1 MLAKHYKE
9 LWKARFKKMLES
21 EKYSLVFYRRLLK
34 EKSPL
39 LSMEAKKILQE
50 ILRDE
55 IKHARIAKELL
66 RLVDEKVISD
76 NMEIDEGGRSKFI

>member
-9 LWKARFKKMLES
+9 LWKTRFKKMLES
-21 EKYSLVFYRRLLK
+21 EKHALVFYRRLLK

-39 LSMEAKKILQE
+39 LSMKARKILKE

-55 IKHARIAKELL
+55 VKHARIARELL
-66 RLVDEKVISD
+66 QLVDEKVISD
-76 NMEIDEGGRSKFI
+76 NIEIDKEGET